1 MISCCELIFQFRVG
15 SIKNRAQNID
25 GLIANV
31 QQAYN
36 AYDVRT
42 LDHIWAHQMACWLE
56 ILRLDGGNQYKP
68 PHSGVRRRGRAVRGA
83 EMEFTTA
90 VNLTLNIDE
99 YNRVYN
105 IFYP

>member
-1 MISCCELIFQFRVG
+1 
-15 SIKNRAQNID
+15 
-25 GLIANV
+25 
-31 QQAYN
+31 
-36 AYDVRT
+36 
-42 LDHIWAHQMACWLE
+42 MACWLE

-90 VNLTLNIDE
+90 VNLTLNVDE